1 MWNGGAG
8 KLAKHSINK
17 LCCHEIYKSTNG
29 KTGHEQRKVHSSPL
43 GNPLSLV
50 LLLVLLLLRSV
61 GLWGS
66 LVWLVMRQTNELR
79 RRQRWQLR
87 NKGHGPM
94 PAAIQAGRTDG
105 CGFVGCAVC
114 DRCPLPQLPL
124 VIFKTATA
132 DDGHGNEM
140 R

>member
-1 MWNGGAG
+1 MLPRNIQINERENGG
-8 KLAKHSINK
+8 
-17 LCCHEIYKSTNG
+17 TNG
-29 KTGHEQRKVHSSPL
+29 ERFTPPSL

-66 LVWLVMRQTNELR
+66 LVWLVTRQTNELR

-105 CGFVGCAVC
+105 CGFVGFAVC

-132 DDGHGNEM
+132 DDGHGNEI